1 MCISSKEE
9 WCLYEIIIGNA
20 TAFWLILLVAF
31 TIIEAATVQLVS
43 VWFAVGA
50 LGALAAVFAHADFK
64 VQIIVFIIVSLLSF
78 AVTRPLVKKFTKAGI
93 QSTNADRCLNK
104 TAVVVEEI
112 DNLNAKGQVKV
123 NGNIWSARSADGSVI
138 PENTLVK
145 VLKIE
150 GVKVIV
156 EVTKE

>member
-1 MCISSKEE
+1 M
-9 WCLYEIIIGNA
+9 YEIIIENT
-20 TAFWLILLVAF
+20 TAFWLILLAAF

-50 LGALAAVFAHADFK
+50 LGTLVSSFAHTYFK
-64 VQIIVFIIVSLLSF
+64 VQVIVFIALSILSLI
-78 AVTRPLVKKFTKAGI
+78 ATRPLVKRFTKTKL

-104 TAVVVEEI
+104 TAVVIEEI

-123 NGNIWSARSADGSVI
+123 NGNIWSARSIDDKII

-156 EVTKE
+156 EEIKE

>member
-1 MCISSKEE
+1 M
-9 WCLYEIIIGNA
+9 YEIIIGNA
-20 TAFWLILLVAF
+20 TAFWLVLLVAF
-31 TIIEAATVQLVS
+31 AIIEAATVQLVS

-64 VQIIVFIIVSLLSF
+64 VQLAVFIAVSLLSF
-78 AVTRPLVKKFTKAGI
+78 VFTRPLVKKFTKSGI
-93 QSTNADRCLNK
+93 QSTNADRCIGK
-104 TAVVVEEI
+104 TAVVIEEI

-123 NGNIWSARSADGSVI
+123 NGNIWSARSSDGSVI

-156 EVTKE
+156 EVIKE

>member
-1 MCISSKEE
+1 M
-9 WCLYEIIIGNA
+9 YEIIIENT
-20 TAFWLILLVAF
+20 TAFWLILLAAF

-50 LGALAAVFAHADFK
+50 LGALVSVFAHADFK
-64 VQIIVFIIVSLLSF
+64 VQVIVFIALSILSLI
-78 AVTRPLVKKFTKAGI
+78 ATRPLVKRFTKTKL
-93 QSTNADRCLNK
+93 QSTNADMCLNE
-104 TAVVVEEI
+104 TAVVIEKI

-123 NGNIWSARSADGSVI
+123 NGNIWSARSIDDKII

-156 EVTKE
+156 EEIKE

>member
-1 MCISSKEE
+1 M
-9 WCLYEIIIGNA
+9 YEIIIGNA
-20 TAFWLILLVAF
+20 TAFWLVLLVAF
-31 TIIEAATVQLVS
+31 AIIEAATVQLVS

-64 VQIIVFIIVSLLSF
+64 VQLSVFIAVSLLSF
-78 AVTRPLVKKFTKAGI
+78 VLTRPLVKKFTKSGI
-93 QSTNADRCLNK
+93 QSTNADRCIGK
-104 TAVVVEEI
+104 TAVVIEEI

-123 NGNIWSARSADGSVI
+123 NGNIWSARSSDGSVI

-156 EVTKE
+156 EVIKE

>member
-1 MCISSKEE
+1 M
-9 WCLYEIIIGNA
+9 YEIIIGNA
-20 TAFWLILLVAF
+20 TAFWLVLLVAF
-31 TIIEAATVQLVS
+31 AIIEAATVQLVS

-64 VQIIVFIIVSLLSF
+64 VQLAVFIAVSLLSF
-78 AVTRPLVKKFTKAGI
+78 VLTRPLVKKFTKSGI
-93 QSTNADRCLNK
+93 QSTNADRCIGK
-104 TAVVVEEI
+104 TAVVIEEI

-123 NGNIWSARSADGSVI
+123 NGNIWSARSSDGSVI

-156 EVTKE
+156 EVIKE